1 MIVPGPTSLAL
12 FRRMLPSSPSR
23 TTEAS
28 AGRGSVPASRRP
40 SGAAE
45 VEDGQ
50 ASPDLRSGTA
60 PSSWRSTAGTNS
72 QRASLQKQKSLGP
85 DIRRVVPK
93 GPTGAKM
100 NRSRTFS
107 HGINGLRE
115 GTSLGLRENASD
127 QGSSFRLA
135 PGALLRQPWAVP
147 RRLPPP
153 PFHACSQ
160 MWILIL
166 GHPATPSSLASSS
179 CSATLTSTN
188 RQPPPPQGVCRRHR
202 CTAWAPLR
210 ARGTRAPALH
220 RAQEFKL
227 FGDVDLPARA
237 SEDVHAAAADASE
250 GVELQPTTSFTLFP
264 ISPETLNLED
274 RSSAW
279 RLLACTAPCCVGR
292 ASPW

>member
-1 MIVPGPTSLAL
+1 MGCAAQAAPTSLSRVLADVDFDL
-12 FRRMLPSSPSR
+12 GPSSNPQQPS
-23 TTEAS
+23 EFKLFGDVDLDQS
-28 AGRGSVPASRRP
+28 AA
-40 SGAAE
+40 
-45 VEDGQ
+45 
-50 ASPDLRSGTA
+50 
-60 PSSWRSTAGTNS
+60 
-72 QRASLQKQKSLGP
+72 
-85 DIRRVVPK
+85 
-93 GPTGAKM
+93 
-100 NRSRTFS
+100 
-107 HGINGLRE
+107 
-115 GTSLGLRENASD
+115 
-127 QGSSFRLA
+127 
-135 PGALLRQPWAVP
+135 
-147 RRLPPP
+147 
-153 PFHACSQ
+153 
-160 MWILIL
+160 
-166 GHPATPSSLASSS
+166 
-179 CSATLTSTN
+179 
-188 RQPPPPQGVCRRHR
+188 PPPPQGVCRRHR